1 MNVFDPQSRPLK
13 RKSLHQELADQLR
26 DLIVSGELE
35 QGKKVPEKD
44 LCEHFGVSRTPLR
57 EALKVLAND
66 RLISLEPNRG
76 AWVTPITRADVEEI
90 YPVMGA
96 LEGLAGEM
104 ACARLSDAG
113 IARIKDLH
121 HQLATAYAAEDRS
134 EFFKVNQMIHEE
146 ILIGAGNKTL
156 SAQFQSLA
164 IRVRQARYLAPVSAS
179 QWALAFREHEEM
191 IACLEIRNGAGLS
204 RVLRTHLEHKA
215 ATVIAWLDQKH
226 DAV

>member
-1 MNVFDPQSRPLK
+1 MNVFEPQSRPLK

-44 LCEHFGVSRTPLR
+44 LCSHFGVSRTPLR

-66 RLISLEPNRG
+66 QLISLKPNRG
-76 AWVTPITRADVEEI
+76 AWVTPITRANVGEI

-104 ACARLSDAG
+104 ACARLSNAG
-113 IARIKDLH
+113 IARIKGLH
-121 HQLATAYAAEDRS
+121 QKLEKTYGAQDRAG
-134 EFFKVNQMIHEE
+134 FFEVNQNIHEE
-146 ILIGAGNKTL
+146 IMIGAENQTL

-164 IRVRQARYLAPVSAS
+164 IRIRQARYLAPVSAE
-179 QWALAFREHEEM
+179 QWALTFSEHEEM
-191 IACLEIRNGAGLS
+191 IACLEARDGPGLA

-215 ATVIAWLDQKH
+215 ATVIAWLDQKPGS
-226 DAV
+226 V